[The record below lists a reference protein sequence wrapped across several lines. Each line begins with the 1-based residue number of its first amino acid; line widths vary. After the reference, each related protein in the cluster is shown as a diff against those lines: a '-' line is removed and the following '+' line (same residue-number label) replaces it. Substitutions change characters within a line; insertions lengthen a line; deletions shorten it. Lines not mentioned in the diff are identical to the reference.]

1 MLVPA
6 YKADLMKHT
15 GSIHLEIS
23 SVRPRACV
31 FSSFACHFEIK
42 WNDIMLFRRFLRK
55 PRKRAYVITTTLHNV
70 SWSKDV

>member
-15 GSIHLEIS
+15 GGIHLEIS

-31 FSSFACHFEIK
+31 FSSFACHFEIE
-42 WNDIMLFRRFLRK
+42 WNDIMWK
-55 PRKRAYVITTTLHNV
+55 
-70 SWSKDV
+70 